1 MCCFV
6 LLGQS
11 RLLVDRTLENPA
23 KAGAEGAT
31 CDGRYVYIIGISQAK
46 GQSKIHVLF
55 LFRRV
60 DLPVVFLCVSNKP
73 CANEVLEP
81 VGMALSEYM

>member
-46 GQSKIHVLF
+46 GQSKFHVLF
-55 LFRRV
+55 FIPTGGFAGRFFVR
-60 DLPVVFLCVSNKP
+60 
-73 CANEVLEP
+73 
-81 VGMALSEYM
+81 